1 MYFWEKPIYKFPGEY
16 CLNVS
21 KQLEYKS
28 SACIFF
34 KYFLCIMFYVESM
47 PVMPLS
53 SLLSSEYREAML
65 SSHWSEPNDLTV
77 LAYQEEIIMLSY
89 DNKP

>member
-1 MYFWEKPIYKFPGEY
+1 MSYTIYFWEKPIYKLPGEY
-16 CLNVS
+16 FLNVS

-34 KYFLCIMFYVESM
+34 KYFLCIMIYVEFM
-47 PVMPLS
+47 PVMSLS

-65 SSHWSEPNDLTV
+65 SS
-77 LAYQEEIIMLSY
+77 
-89 DNKP
+89 